1 MIVVIGSYG
10 AGITAR
16 VPRIPLAG
24 ETIADSVVTIG
35 HGGKGSNQAVAMS
48 RQGAAVEIVTALGKD
63 SFADAATALWK
74 AEGVAHQRVKF
85 VDQTSTMS
93 GVILVE
99 PSGENRIAIA
109 PGALDELRAAD
120 IDAVEDVIANADLV
134 VTCLEI
140 PVPTVERAIQLAHKH
155 GTPIVVNPAPAAEM
169 DYEILAQADYFIPNE
184 TEQDFYLEQGYQ
196 PPAEQVVITT
206 RGAEGVT
213 ITQQGQTTH
222 VPGFK
227 QQRVVDTTGAGDT
240 FVGNFAAGIDRGLS
254 VVEAAQRAVVASSLS
269 VTIEEVI
276 PSIPTR
282 SQVDDALTQYLTN
295 NN

>member
-16 VPRIPLAG
+16 VPRIPQAG
-24 ETIADSVVTIG
+24 ETIADSVVKIG
-35 HGGKGSNQAVAMS
+35 HGGKGSNQAVAMA
-48 RQGAAVEIVTALGKD
+48 RQGACVEIVTALGAD
-63 SFADAATALWK
+63 SFADSAKALWQE
-74 AEGVAHQRVKF
+74 EGIAHQRVKI
-85 VDQTSTMS
+85 VDQSSTMS
-93 GVILVE
+93 GIIMVE

-109 PGALDELRAAD
+109 LGALDELLAAD

-155 GTPIVVNPAPAAEM
+155 GTPIMVNPAPAAQM
-169 DYEILAQADYFIPNE
+169 DDEILALADYFIPNE
-184 TEQDFYLEQGYQ
+184 TEQEFYLQHGYE

-206 RGAEGVT
+206 RGADGVVVSH
-213 ITQQGQTTH
+213 QGNTTH

-227 QQRVVDTTGAGDT
+227 QEHVVDTTGAGDT
-240 FVGNFAAGIDRGLS
+240 FVGNFAAGIDSGLS
-254 VVEAAQRAVVASSLS
+254 VLEAAQRAVVASSLS